1 MRSRFRG
8 FIAQSVRRF
17 PPGKRFPVEAHLSTQ
32 EHVKRFAHGP
42 TQGAWLK
49 IADTSAQDVKLA
61 PKSKRKRNIIGGST
75 ILLML
80 AAAWIAV
87 PIVTR
92 WSSASVSVPLDRLR
106 IAAVV
111 RGDLVRD
118 ISVQGRVVA
127 AVSPTLYAP
136 APGTITLHVEAG
148 ASVAEG
154 EVLAEIH
161 SPELETSLKQA
172 EAGLEEQTV
181 ELERQKIESRQ
192 AALEKR
198 KSADLADVA
207 LVAAKREMRR
217 AEEANDRGVIPVIDY
232 EKAKDDLRNAEL
244 AYAHAVADADLFDER
259 LTFELKA
266 KELSRNRQQLRVI
279 ELQRQVD
286 QLAVRSPVA
295 GIVGDLLVEQ
305 RAAVS
310 RDTPVMAVVDLSR
323 FEIDAQI
330 PESYAD
336 DLAIGMQAEI
346 ILGSLKYAGQL
357 VAVSPEIVANQVRSR
372 IRFSDE
378 MPANIR
384 QNQRLTTRIL
394 LEERPSVLTLQRG
407 QFLETGGGRVAYVL
421 RDDDIAERRQI
432 TIGGR
437 SLSSVEIL
445 DGLAEG
451 DRVIISSID
460 QFRGADTVLITG

>member
-1 MRSRFRG
+1 M
-8 FIAQSVRRF
+8 
-17 PPGKRFPVEAHLSTQ
+17 
-32 EHVKRFAHGP
+32 
-42 TQGAWLK
+42 LK

-61 PKSKRKRNIIGGST
+61 PKSKRTRSIIGGGSVLA
-75 ILLML
+75 LLVAL
-80 AAAWIAV
+80 WIAIPAV
-87 PIVTR
+87 NR
-92 WSSASVSVPLDRLR
+92 WSSTSASIPLDRLR
-106 IAAVV
+106 IAEVV

-118 ISVQGRVVA
+118 VSVQGRVIA

-136 APGTITLHVEAG
+136 AAGTIDLRVDAG
-148 ASVAEG
+148 ASVEQG
-154 EVLAEIH
+154 EVVAVIN
-161 SPELETSLKQA
+161 SPELRNELEQSQA
-172 EAGLEEQTV
+172 TLEEQEV
-181 ELERQKIESRQ
+181 ELERQRIESKQ
-192 AALEKR
+192 SALEKR

-217 AEEANDRGVIPVIDY
+217 AEDANERGVIPVIDY

-244 AYAHAVADADLFDER
+244 AHAHAVTDADLFDER

-266 KELSRNRQQLRVI
+266 KELSRDRQRLRVG
-279 ELQRQVD
+279 EVQRQVD
-286 QLAVRSPVA
+286 QLAIRSPVA

-310 RDTPVMAVVDLSR
+310 RDTPVMAVVDLTR

-346 ILGSLKYAGQL
+346 MLGNQKYAGQL
-357 VAVSPEIVANQVRSR
+357 VAVSPEIIANQVRSR
-372 IRFSDE
+372 IRFSGE
-378 MPANIR
+378 MPPNIR
-384 QNQRLTTRIL
+384 QNQRLTTRVL

-421 RDDDIAERRQI
+421 HDDDTAERRQI
-432 TIGGR
+432 AVGGR
-437 SLSSVEIL
+437 SLAAVEIIS
-445 DGLAEG
+445 GLQEG

-460 QFRGADTVLITG
+460 QFRGAETVLITD

>member
-1 MRSRFRG
+1 M
-8 FIAQSVRRF
+8 
-17 PPGKRFPVEAHLSTQ
+17 
-32 EHVKRFAHGP
+32 
-42 TQGAWLK
+42 K

-61 PKSKRKRNIIGGST
+61 PKGNRVRNLIGGGS
-75 ILLML
+75 IL
-80 AAAWIAV
+80 AV
-87 PIVTR
+87 LVALWVAIPALNR
-92 WSSASVSVPLDRLR
+92 WSSTSASIPYDRLR
-106 IAAVV
+106 IAEVIRA
-111 RGDLVRD
+111 DLVRD
-118 ISVQGRVVA
+118 VSLQGRVVA

-136 APGTITLHVEAG
+136 AAGTLSLRVEAG
-148 ASVAEG
+148 ASVEVD
-154 EVLAEIH
+154 EVLAVVD
-161 SPELETSLKQA
+161 SPELENELKQA
-172 EAGLEEQTV
+172 EASLEEQEM
-181 ELERQKIESRQ
+181 ELERQRIESKQ

-198 KSADLADVA
+198 KGADLADVA

-217 AEEANDRGVIPVIDY
+217 AEEAHKRGVIPVIDF

-244 AYAHAVADADLFDER
+244 AYEHAVADADLFDER
-259 LTFELKA
+259 LTFELRA
-266 KELSRNRQQLRVI
+266 KELSRNRQKLFVV
-279 ELQRQVD
+279 ELERQVE
-286 QLAVRSPVA
+286 QLDIRSPVA

-346 ILGSLKYAGQL
+346 ILGDQKYSGQL
-357 VAVSPEIVANQVRSR
+357 VAVSPEIIAGQVRSR
-372 IRFSDE
+372 IRFSGN
-378 MPANIR
+378 MPPNIR
-384 QNQRLTTRIL
+384 QNQRLTTRVL

-421 RDDDIAERRQI
+421 RDNDIAERRQI

-437 SLSSVEIL
+437 SLSSVEIIS
-445 DGLAEG
+445 GLSEG

-460 QFRGADTVLITG
+460 QFRGAETVLITN